1 MYCVK
6 FWNRLRG
13 KFGFLTEGNSEGF
26 REQAKAAKIL
36 ADTVWNSLQ
45 KVTKRTKVFAVAED
59 KAFVSFACAASTN
72 TAGSASTP
80 DLAGTTT
87 FMRRLLIKAATP

>member
-6 FWNRLRG
+6 IWDPLRG

-59 KAFVSFACAASTN
+59 KAFVSFACSRKL
-72 TAGSASTP
+72 SELSSV
-80 DLAGTTT
+80 
-87 FMRRLLIKAATP
+87 